1 MLRAQEEP
9 GNEETLALA
18 PHRGLM
24 RVELIHPALIPRG
37 LERQEVVALHG
48 AAHEVR
54 QLLGGRA
61 AAADDRLALLLSTLK
76 SCCAKHGD
84 AFDAC

>member
-1 MLRAQEEP
+1 MLRTRRT
-9 GNEETLALA
+9 GRKRTLALA
-18 PHRGLM
+18 AHRGLM

-37 LERQEVVALHG
+37 LERQEVIALHG

-61 AAADDRLALLLSTLK
+61 AAADDRLALLLPTLR
-76 SCCAKHGD
+76 SAMTGTF
-84 AFDAC
+84 AMAS

>member
-1 MLRAQEEP
+1 
-9 GNEETLALA
+9 
-18 PHRGLM
+18 M

-37 LERQEVVALHG
+37 LERQEVIALHG

-61 AAADDRLALLLSTLK
+61 AAADDRLALLLPTLMSSNRCFVK
-76 SCCAKHGD
+76 TLVHFKFMEMAGL
-84 AFDAC
+84 A